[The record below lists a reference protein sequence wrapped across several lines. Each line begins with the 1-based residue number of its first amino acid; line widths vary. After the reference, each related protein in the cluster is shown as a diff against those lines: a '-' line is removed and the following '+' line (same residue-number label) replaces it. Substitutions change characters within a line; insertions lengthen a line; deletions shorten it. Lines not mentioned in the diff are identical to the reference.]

1 MLKMGPPCMFL
12 CPRGDQ
18 VLSLYA
24 LTSNDIFKSIDGH
37 LACIRSGLA
46 MHVVAAKPLFLT
58 KEDVS
63 SDALPNEREILKS
76 QEESSRKPQIAIEK
90 MVEGHL
96 RKYFEEVVL
105 MTKMKIQTRGRC
117 NTSGLGGPITL
128 IAFDMASVL
137 ELLIFPL
144 MCSIELANCVEK
156 LCHSWNSPIIYLAS
170 EGYLLHA
177 IPLSKIFSFPIVYF
191 DFGVALKLI
200 PEDSDR
206 SPQDH
211 SIWCSVG
218 NRNIMYVGMESSTE
232 LISVTLPPRTNL
244 SLPSGQFLLTFSNHC
259 ILNPRRFGFSS

>member
-1 MLKMGPPCMFL
+1 
-12 CPRGDQ
+12 
-18 VLSLYA
+18 
-24 LTSNDIFKSIDGH
+24 
-37 LACIRSGLA
+37 

-63 SDALPNEREILKS
+63 SDVLPNEREILKS

-90 MVEGHL
+90 MVEGRL
-96 RKYFEEVVL
+96 RK
-105 MTKMKIQTRGRC
+105 TKMKIQTRGRC
-117 NTSGLGGPITL
+117 NTSGLGDPITL
-128 IAFDMASVL
+128 IAFDMASML

-144 MCSIELANCVEK
+144 MCSIELANCAEK

-191 DFGVALKLI
+191 DFGVALRLI

-211 SIWCSVG
+211 SIWNFLLAMSNLLIIPAGVR